1 MGWAS
6 GSTRSDRHIG
16 GIEARGSPE
25 MNETVTIDRH
35 TALMAQL
42 ACSKAAHAWRDTGN
56 RDMAIINYETAIALA
71 DAQGDAKCAAAY
83 RSSLAAYIG

>member
-1 MGWAS
+1 
-6 GSTRSDRHIG
+6 
-16 GIEARGSPE
+16 
-25 MNETVTIDRH
+25 MNETVTIARH

-42 ACSKAAHAWRDTGN
+42 ACSKAAHTWKESGD

-71 DAQGDAKCAAAY
+71 DAQGDTRCAAAY